1 MSNKNIIPIEI
12 NEENLNSLIYIFRG
26 KQVMLDADLAAIYG
40 YSTKDFNRQ
49 VKNNIERFDEEDL
62 MFQLTN
68 QELSNLRCKISTS
81 SSKDRWGGR
90 RYAPYVFTEQ
100 GIYMLMTVLKGPLA
114 VRQSKTLV
122 KLFKQMKD
130 FIVQN
135 QPLLGQREFLQ
146 LSLQTTDNVRDIIE
160 IRDSLAELDEK
171 VAKMA
176 DQIGEVVTHSELSK
190 IMLDFGNPVV
200 RRGWL
205 ILNGQ
210 PVESD
215 LAYKQIYAMAHKS
228 IYLIDNYINLKT
240 LALLRDVPKEVK
252 ITVISDNL
260 QGKLHKNEYEDFIN
274 EFPSIQMSLLTAGG
288 IFHDRYIVLDY
299 NTTDEKIYHC
309 GASSKDGGN
318 KVTTITLLEENGIY
332 HPLIDNSLMNT
343 ELVLK

>member
-90 RYAPYVFTEQ
+90 RYAPYAFTEQ

-160 IRDSLAELDEK
+160 IRDSLADQFRCRCLQQVVYSMTDILFLITILQMK
-171 VAKMA
+171 KFTIVVPLQKMA
-176 DQIGEVVTHSELSK
+176 ATKSRQLPCLK
-190 IMLDFGNPVV
+190 
-200 RRGWL
+200 
-205 ILNGQ
+205 
-210 PVESD
+210 
-215 LAYKQIYAMAHKS
+215 KMAS
-228 IYLIDNYINLKT
+228 
-240 LALLRDVPKEVK
+240 
-252 ITVISDNL
+252 
-260 QGKLHKNEYEDFIN
+260 
-274 EFPSIQMSLLTAGG
+274 
-288 IFHDRYIVLDY
+288 
-299 NTTDEKIYHC
+299 
-309 GASSKDGGN
+309 
-318 KVTTITLLEENGIY
+318 TI
-332 HPLIDNSLMNT
+332 H
-343 ELVLK
+343 